1 MRTYISD
8 IIPKVQ
14 RFSEK
19 LDNLTLLTK
28 QHWVLIDEV
37 ENSRVKYI
45 FRSNNELLICKKNG
59 SVEKAKW
66 EYIGNNSMLID
77 IKDNSYLFKQGF
89 FDKNILALKVDGEE
103 SYAFLVNETL
113 SSEELN
119 SIEKINSFLNNK
131 YIESIDIKSTSLKKG
146 ETKVLGTPSE
156 IATYE
161 IEGGTLTLKGETSLH
176 KKIIKAELNG
186 DIAPDGRYKLDFM
199 TYVTVKNGFVIQAF

>member
-19 LDNLTLLTK
+19 LDNLTLLTN
-28 QHWVLIDEV
+28 QHWVVIDEI
-37 ENSRVKYI
+37 ENSKVVYI
-45 FRSNNELLICKKNG
+45 FRSNNELLISKNG
-59 SVEKAKW
+59 RIEKAKW
-66 EYIGNNSMLID
+66 EYIGNNSLLID
-77 IKDNSYLFKQGF
+77 IKNNCYLFKQGF

-131 YIESIDIKSTSLKKG
+131 YIESKENKSTSLKKG
-146 ETKVLGTPSE
+146 ETKVLGTPTE

-161 IEGGTLTLKGETSLH
+161 IEGGILTLKGDTSLH

>member
-19 LDNLTLLTK
+19 LDNLTLLTN
-28 QHWVLIDEV
+28 QHWVVINEI
-37 ENSRVKYI
+37 ENSKVVYI
-45 FRSNNELLICKKNG
+45 FRSNNELLISKNG
-59 SVEKAKW
+59 RIEKAKW
-66 EYIGNNSMLID
+66 EYIGNNSLLID
-77 IKDNSYLFKQGF
+77 IKNNCYLFKQGF

-131 YIESIDIKSTSLKKG
+131 YIESIEIKSTSLKKG
-146 ETKVLGTPSE
+146 ETKVLGTPTE

-161 IEGGTLTLKGETSLH
+161 IEGGILTLKGETSLH

-186 DIAPDGRYKLDFM
+186 HIAPDGRYKLDFM

>member
-19 LDNLTLLTK
+19 LDNLTLLTN
-28 QHWVLIDEV
+28 HNWVVIDEI
-37 ENSRVKYI
+37 ENSKVVYI
-45 FRSNNELLICKKNG
+45 FRSNNELLISKNG
-59 SVEKAKW
+59 RVERAKW
-66 EYIGNNSMLID
+66 EYIGNNSLLID
-77 IKDNSYLFKQGF
+77 IKNNCYLFKQGF

-131 YIESIDIKSTSLKKG
+131 YIESIKTKRTSLKKG
-146 ETKVLGTPSE
+146 ESKALGTPTE

-161 IEGGTLTLKGETSLH
+161 IEGGILTLKGETSLH

-199 TYVTVKNGFVIQAF
+199 TYVTVKNGFVIQTF

>member
-19 LDNLTLLTK
+19 LDNLTLLMN
-28 QHWVLIDEV
+28 QHWVVIDEI
-37 ENSRVKYI
+37 ENSKVVYI
-45 FRSNNELLICKKNG
+45 FRSNNELLISKNG
-59 SVEKAKW
+59 RAEKAKW
-66 EYIGNNSMLID
+66 EYIGNNSLLID
-77 IKDNSYLFKQGF
+77 IKNNCYLFKQGF

-103 SYAFLVNETL
+103 SYAFLVNESL